1 MRRSVRSGR
10 RSTGSG
16 SRPLARWK
24 PLIPHMIVLV
34 AGLAITMPAI
44 HAYSLLDEFYAM
56 GALFLIY
63 ILAGLVLT
71 LSFAR
76 SAGARGSKWLRR
88 IAFGLSL
95 SLVTLGIALLM
106 NGGLDRFPANDVT
119 ATVLEKKMGG
129 GRARRYHI
137 FVSSLRPGIDREDL
151 KVGSSV
157 FERAAVGKIVTVR
170 LHPGYLGLPWY
181 ADVFPE
187 GDEMGR
193 N

>member
-1 MRRSVRSGR
+1 
-10 RSTGSG
+10 
-16 SRPLARWK
+16 
-24 PLIPHMIVLV
+24 MIVLA

-44 HAYSLLDEFYAM
+44 YAYSLLDEFYAM

-63 ILAGLVLT
+63 IFAGLAMT
-71 LSFAR
+71 LSFAQ

-106 NGGLDRFPANDVT
+106 NGGLDHFPANDVT
-119 ATVLEKKMGG
+119 ATVLEKRVGG
-129 GRARRYHI
+129 GRARQHHI
-137 FVSSLRPGIDREDL
+137 YVSSLRPGIGREDL
-151 KVGSSV
+151 KVGSSI
-157 FERAAVGKIVTVR
+157 FDRAAIGKIVIVR